1 MCTTIKTMLSQLSV
15 ATAPQLG
22 IRSAH
27 APDTIPA
34 KSAVRK
40 NCDTTMT
47 AVTCNPRLRRET
59 KQCEL
64 AFLTGNSRL
73 A

>member
-47 AVTCNPRLRRET
+47 AVTCWEVSFSRET
-59 KQCEL
+59 VESV
-64 AFLTGNSRL
+64 TNSTTR
-73 A
+73 